1 MENIIVKS
9 IDKINS
15 PDKFALFIGR
25 WQPFHDGHQWL
36 IDQKLKHGKRVCIAI
51 RDVPQDDKNWWS
63 SDEIQVML
71 EEKFAELIQS
81 GMIKVIQ
88 IPDIESVNIG
98 RGIGYDIIEHIPTQ
112 DIHDISATKIRKEFG
127 SIDKLPQNLD

>member
-1 MENIIVKS
+1 MEKIIVES
-9 IDKINS
+9 IDKTNN

-25 WQPFHDGHQWL
+25 WQPFHEGHQWL

-63 SDEIQVML
+63 SEEIQEML
-71 EEKFAELIQS
+71 EERFLDEIYR
-81 GMIKVIQ
+81 VIIRVII

-98 RGIGYDIIEHIPTQ
+98 RGIGYDIIEHIPPQ
-112 DIHDISATKIRKEFG
+112 EVHDISATKIRAELKN
-127 SIDKLPQNLD
+127 K